1 MRVIRNVIPTVY
13 QMRIKQMMEDVGFPW
28 GYLKESHT
36 ERQMKCETDFLTQMG
51 VKGSHICFMMLKQI
65 LTQSFVIS

>member
-13 QMRIKQMMEDVGFPW
+13 QMRIKQMMEDVDSLGVI
-28 GYLKESHT
+28 LRMSHT
-36 ERQMKCETDFLTQMG
+36 ERLMKCETDFLTQMG